1 MTLVLVALGGAIGAV
16 LRYVVGT
23 AVQAGTGQGFPW
35 GTLAVN
41 VAGCL
46 AVGVVS
52 ALADRRGDLTPEGRA
67 FLVVGILGGFTT
79 FSAFANET
87 MYSVRTG
94 AAPLAFLN
102 VMGSVGLCLAAVWA
116 GREMAAWWAR

>member
-1 MTLVLVALGGAIGAV
+1 VSTVLVALGGAIGAV
-16 LRYVVGT
+16 LRYVIGT
-23 AVQAGTGQGFPW
+23 AVQAGIGPGFPW

-52 ALADRRGDLTPEGRA
+52 ALADRRGDLTPEARA
-67 FLVVGILGGFTT
+67 FLVVGFLGGFTT

-94 AAPLAFLN
+94 ATPLALLN
-102 VMGSVGLCLAAVWA
+102 VMASVGLCLAAVWG
-116 GREMAAWWAR
+116 GREIAAWWAR